1 MTPYSCPLQE
11 QLSSELGGIA
21 GTVEA
26 LGSFLRDAASLME
39 EVRPSFPCPLPTPT
53 VPLGAPVPHCPSPLP
68 SRSPQVSSMT
78 SLAEL
83 RQEIVGLRAPNTSTG
98 AFTAVSRIACGHPEG
113 GGLRIPSLNWYE
125 DNDVKAFLDRN
136 SSEQRPVASGSTS
149 EWGAVGSSARGSGG
163 HWGLL
168 VRAQLCT
175 PRSLLPGAAPQP
187 GVQPP
192 LTDLLAGDQASLCG
206 EDPVHPTWAWPRQC
220 HG

>member
-1 MTPYSCPLQE
+1 M
-11 QLSSELGGIA
+11 GGIT

-26 LGSFLRDAASLME
+26 LGSFLRDVASLME
-39 EVRPSFPCPLPTPT
+39 EVHPSLPCPLPTPT
-53 VPLGAPVPHCPSPLP
+53 VSLGPPVPQCPSPLL
-68 SRSPQVSSMT
+68 SHSPQVSSMT
-78 SLAEL
+78 SLAKL
-83 RQEIVGLRAPNTSTG
+83 RQELVGLRALNTSTG
-98 AFTAVSRIACGHPEG
+98 AFTALSRIACGHPEG

-149 EWGAVGSSARGSGG
+149 ELGAVGGSAGG
-163 HWGLL
+163 CGEQWEL
-168 VRAQLCT
+168 VVKAQLCT

-192 LTDLLAGDQASLCG
+192 LTDLLAGDQAPLCG
-206 EDPVHPTWAWPRQC
+206 KDPVHATWAWPRQC

>member
-1 MTPYSCPLQE
+1 M
-11 QLSSELGGIA
+11 
-21 GTVEA
+21 EA
-26 LGSFLRDAASLME
+26 LGGFLRDAASLME
-39 EVRPSFPCPLPTPT
+39 EVHSSLLCPLPTST
-53 VPLGAPVPHCPSPLP
+53 VSLGPPDPQCPSPL
-68 SRSPQVSSMT
+68 SSHSPQVSSMT
-78 SLAEL
+78 SLAKL
-83 RQEIVGLRAPNTSTG
+83 RQELMGLRAPNTSTG
-98 AFTAVSRIACGHPEG
+98 AFTALSRIACGHPEG

-149 EWGAVGSSARGSGG
+149 ELGDVESSARGCGG
-163 HWGLL
+163 QWELV

-192 LTDLLAGDQASLCG
+192 LTDLLEGDQAPLCG
-206 EDPVHPTWAWPRQC
+206 EDLVHATWARPRQC